1 MSLPSVAAFTDTY
14 LPTVNGVT
22 YTVQSWRDAWRRRGG
37 DMPIVYPA
45 AEEYEPDEAEFPVR
59 SLPFPFYD
67 GFRIG
72 VPRVPDEVSETDLVH
87 AHTPFGLGMSAMR
100 LARSQDLPLV
110 ASYHTPTSEYAAY
123 VSLGERV
130 ERTIRKTAQSY
141 ERWFFDRADVVV
153 TPSERTREH
162 VREAVGVSTPVEV
175 VSNGVDIDRF
185 QPVETAAFRE
195 RYDLPEDRP
204 IVGYTG
210 RHGYEKCL
218 PDIVAATDGMDVTV
232 VFGGDGPAREDLES
246 RAAAADVD
254 VRFLGF
260 LPREELP
267 AFYSVLD
274 AFAFPSPV
282 ETQGLVALEANACGT
297 PVAGVDSGA
306 LSVTIEDGVTGYTY
320 PQGDVE
326 GFREAIERVLDE
338 REELGEQC
346 LDRREAISMENA
358 VDTLEAVYRDVV

>member
-22 YTVQSWRDAWRRRGG
+22 YTVQSWRDAWHRRGG
-37 DMPIVYPA
+37 DMPVVYPA
-45 AEEYEPDEAEFPVR
+45 AEDYEPDEREFPVR
-59 SLPFPFYD
+59 SLPFPFYE
-67 GFRIG
+67 GFRVG
-72 VPRVPDEVSETDLVH
+72 VPRVPDSVSEMDLVH

-123 VSLGERV
+123 VSLGDRV
-130 ERTIRKTAQSY
+130 ERTIRKTARSY

-162 VREAVGVSTPVEV
+162 VREEIGVSTPVEV
-175 VSNGVDIDRF
+175 VSNGVDVDQFR
-185 QPVETAAFRE
+185 PVETAEFRE
-195 RYDLPEDRP
+195 QYDLPEDGP

-210 RHGYEKCL
+210 RHGYEKSL
-218 PDIVAATDGMDVTV
+218 GDIVAATDGMDATV

-260 LPREELP
+260 LPRVELP
-267 AFYSVLD
+267 AFYSTLD
-274 AFAFPSPV
+274 VFAFPSPV

-306 LSVTIEDGVTGYTY
+306 LSITIEDGVTGYTY
-320 PQGDVE
+320 PQGDIE
-326 GFREAIERVLDE
+326 GFRDAIDRVLDE
-338 REELGEQC
+338 REALGEQC
-346 LDRREAISMENA
+346 LDRRDAISIENA
-358 VDTLEAVYRDVV
+358 VDTLEGVYRDVL